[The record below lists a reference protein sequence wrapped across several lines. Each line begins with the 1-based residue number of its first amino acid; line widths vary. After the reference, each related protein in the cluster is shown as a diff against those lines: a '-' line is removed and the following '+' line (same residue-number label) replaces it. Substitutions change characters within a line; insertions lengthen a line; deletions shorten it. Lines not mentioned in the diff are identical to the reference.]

1 VNIDS
6 ILNLVALLFTLAAA
20 FGYVNHRW
28 LKLPHTIGLV
38 VVALSASLVV
48 LAIDAVFP
56 ALEFRSVVREM
67 LSRIN
72 FYDVLMKGMLSF
84 LLFAGALHVDL
95 DDLYKVKA
103 PISLLATIGTLMST
117 VLVGGMM
124 FLGWR
129 ALEINVP
136 FLYCLIFGALISPT
150 DPIAVLSILKSV
162 AVPKNLETKI
172 TGESLFNDG
181 VGVVV
186 FTILVGF
193 ALGQAEITALNVAK
207 LFIMEALGGVLLGL
221 LIGYVAYRTMKTI
234 DEYNLEVLITLSL
247 VMVTYGIAVQL
258 HVSGP
263 IAVVVAGLF
272 IGNHGARFAMSE
284 KTRTHIKMFWSL
296 LDEILN
302 SVLFLIIG
310 FEVIALMFSSQ
321 ILLALVLAIPVVL
334 LARFCCVAVP
344 ISLLSLRRT
353 FTPGSIQI
361 LTWGGLRGGISVAL
375 ALSLPPSDLKE
386 LILATTYGVVIF
398 SIIVQ
403 GLTLEKVVKKIMLR
417 QTAE

>member
-1 VNIDS
+1 MNIDS

-103 PISLLATIGTLMST
+103 PISMLATIGILLST

-124 FLGWR
+124 FFGWR
-129 ALEINVP
+129 ALGINVP

-162 AVPKNLETKI
+162 AVPKNLKTKI

-221 LIGYVAYRTMKTI
+221 LLGYVAYRAMKTI
-234 DEYNLEVLITLSL
+234 DEYNLEILITLSL

-263 IAVVVAGLF
+263 IAVVIAGLF

-310 FEVIALMFSSQ
+310 FEVIALMFSYQ

-334 LARFCCVAVP
+334 LARFCSVAVP

-386 LILATTYGVVIF
+386 LILATTYGVVVF

-403 GLTLEKVVKKIMLR
+403 GLTLEKVVKKTMLR

>member
-1 VNIDS
+1 MNIDS

-56 ALEFRSVVREM
+56 ALEFRSVVRDL

-103 PISLLATIGTLMST
+103 PISMLATIGTLMST

-193 ALGQAEITALNVAK
+193 ALGQTAS
-207 LFIMEALGGVLLGL
+207 
-221 LIGYVAYRTMKTI
+221 
-234 DEYNLEVLITLSL
+234 LE
-247 VMVTYGIAVQL
+247 
-258 HVSGP
+258 
-263 IAVVVAGLF
+263 
-272 IGNHGARFAMSE
+272 
-284 KTRTHIKMFWSL
+284 
-296 LDEILN
+296 
-302 SVLFLIIG
+302 
-310 FEVIALMFSSQ
+310 
-321 ILLALVLAIPVVL
+321 
-334 LARFCCVAVP
+334 
-344 ISLLSLRRT
+344 
-353 FTPGSIQI
+353 GS
-361 LTWGGLRGGISVAL
+361 
-375 ALSLPPSDLKE
+375 
-386 LILATTYGVVIF
+386 
-398 SIIVQ
+398 
-403 GLTLEKVVKKIMLR
+403 
-417 QTAE
+417 

>member
-1 VNIDS
+1 MNIDS

-129 ALEINVP
+129 ALGINVP
-136 FLYCLIFGALISPT
+136 FMYCLIFGALI
-150 DPIAVLSILKSV
+150 
-162 AVPKNLETKI
+162 
-172 TGESLFNDG
+172 
-181 VGVVV
+181 
-186 FTILVGF
+186 
-193 ALGQAEITALNVAK
+193 
-207 LFIMEALGGVLLGL
+207 
-221 LIGYVAYRTMKTI
+221 
-234 DEYNLEVLITLSL
+234 
-247 VMVTYGIAVQL
+247 
-258 HVSGP
+258 
-263 IAVVVAGLF
+263 
-272 IGNHGARFAMSE
+272 
-284 KTRTHIKMFWSL
+284 
-296 LDEILN
+296 
-302 SVLFLIIG
+302 
-310 FEVIALMFSSQ
+310 
-321 ILLALVLAIPVVL
+321 
-334 LARFCCVAVP
+334 
-344 ISLLSLRRT
+344 
-353 FTPGSIQI
+353 
-361 LTWGGLRGGISVAL
+361 
-375 ALSLPPSDLKE
+375 
-386 LILATTYGVVIF
+386 
-398 SIIVQ
+398 
-403 GLTLEKVVKKIMLR
+403 
-417 QTAE
+417 